1 MEPDRSMERTREK
14 LALTVSL
21 VSGVLFLGTELA
33 IALATSSQGV
43 WADSWFDL
51 GETLFLGLFTGL
63 MVFVREEVRRDRV
76 RRVFTVSK
84 NLLLLVLLLVLI
96 GQNVHLLLTGGH
108 RIDPRQVGGM
118 EAALCLLALGVT
130 GLLAH
135 FARSARSPAVRSE
148 VISWAIDTAGCGGM
162 LLAYGLCAW
171 LGGSFPWLLRYGD
184 SFIAVCISVPSLVV
198 VAGMLRQSL
207 THWPLSPGLG
217 GQGSLSR

>member
-1 MEPDRSMERTREK
+1 MEPHRSAERTREK
-14 LALTVSL
+14 AALMVSL
-21 VSGVLFLGTELA
+21 VSGVLFLGAEMA

-51 GETLFLGLFTGL
+51 GETLFLGLFTCL
-63 MVFVREEVRRDRV
+63 MVFVREETRRDQV

-84 NLLLLVLLLVLI
+84 NMLLVVLLLILI

-108 RIDPRQVGGM
+108 VIDPGQVGGM

-130 GLLAH
+130 GLLGC
-135 FARSARSPAVRSE
+135 FARGTTSPAVRSE

-171 LGGSFPWLLRYGD
+171 LGSSFPWLLRYAD
-184 SFIAVCISVPSLVV
+184 SCIAVCVSVPSLVV
-198 VAGMLRQSL
+198 VARMLRQSL
-207 THWPLSPGLG
+207 SRWPLSQELG